1 MVDFDHQAE
10 VFRYSDTGGDGPV
23 VMLLGGVLTGA
34 DLWDDVI
41 AHLRPSY
48 RRIVPELPF
57 GCHQVAAP
65 ADIVLTISS
74 MAELLNDFI
83 AELGLRDVTVVS
95 VDWGGAQ
102 LLIEPGGADRI
113 TRIALV
119 ACEAFDNYPPGL
131 PGKIL
136 RAHRHPPGGMWVVAQ
151 LLRLR
156 LTRNLPF
163 TFGNMSYRA
172 TDEQLDRWFEPLVR
186 DRAIRHDLRRYLKSP
201 LSKAQLLEWAERQRR
216 FTGDVLIVWARNDTL
231 MPAEHAERL
240 ADHFANTTLRWVDD
254 SRTLVPVDQ
263 PDTLAAH
270 LLEFLDA
277 TAPSR

>member
-1 MVDFDHQAE
+1 
-10 VFRYSDTGGDGPV
+10 
-23 VMLLGGVLTGA
+23 MLLGGVLTGA

-48 RRIVPELPF
+48 RCIVPELPF

-277 TAPSR
+277 TAPSP